1 MLRSIGAP
9 QAQDSSGMPS
19 LTHVPG
25 EPKTEILDSK
35 DGGVG
40 GGGGVYFGREKQIK
54 NETRINVQGSG
65 M

>member
-9 QAQDSSGMPS
+9 QAQDNNGMPS

-25 EPKTEILDSK
+25 EPKTEILDT
-35 DGGVG
+35 VG
-40 GGGGVYFGREKQIK
+40 SGGGGVYFGREKQIK
-54 NETRINVQGSG
+54 SKTRINVQGSG